1 MRLWL
6 LRCLSESHRWRNQIV
21 SLYSHTGH
29 SFSSFYCICRGLWI
43 PHLVAAQTCSSSHL
57 SLTTRGLF
65 LIYVVNKV
73 DTSNSMVWASVKLL
87 PLWWNFFTLYS
98 QGFSSSSKYTYWL
111 ACREVGISHPFCVLL
126 NRFRL
131 ESEDL
136 VCSVHPSEP
145 ATLQCTQCLRVNL
158 SQSKSLH
165 CTAKCLQ
172 DSWRRHLIMH
182 QEAADK
188 RDNGVEDDDSPFT
201 FNSNPAKALRGLDG
215 SLPIHSNGS
224 SYTSPV
230 RLSSRYQKQDTGE
243 VWCEVGQGKTYTPTI
258 EDVGHVLK
266 LECVAIDGSTGRQV
280 AAPHQTQTQK
290 VIPAPSPTPRR
301 LTPLNPE
308 SAGEGRSGTFTVLS
322 YNVLSDL
329 FATSELYSYCPPWA
343 LAWNYRRQNLLR
355 EIVGYRADILCLQ
368 EVLFTFCTEANYSTD

>member
-1 MRLWL
+1 MLN
-6 LRCLSESHRWRNQIV
+6 CYH
-21 SLYSHTGH
+21 Y
-29 SFSSFYCICRGLWI
+29 F
-43 PHLVAAQTCSSSHL
+43 
-57 SLTTRGLF
+57 
-65 LIYVVNKV
+65 
-73 DTSNSMVWASVKLL
+73 
-87 PLWWNFFTLYS
+87 
-98 QGFSSSSKYTYWL
+98 QGFSSSFKYTYWL
-111 ACREVGISHPFCVLL
+111 ACWEAGISHPFCVLL
-126 NRFRL
+126 NRFQL

-136 VCSVHPSEP
+136 VWSVHPSEP

-188 RDNGVEDDDSPFT
+188 RDNGTEDDDSPFT

-224 SYTSPV
+224 SYSSPV